1 VYRKAKIGERQQTM
15 KNNFWKVRL
24 TDAEL
29 ALRKRVSQILGKSE
43 SQIDRELWER
53 EAARIENDRQRA
65 S

>member
-1 VYRKAKIGERQQTM
+1 M